1 MNYIYFQTADNNSA
15 CYPVEAIRGF
25 KQTAANTVTLFL
37 NPIKLNEIVTTKTVD
52 TLIINL
58 IGGNI
63 KARMQEL
70 AKFINQPA
78 SARESGFLVLG
89 NDVSGKSFT
98 SPTNFDNLGQYSI
111 TTGV

>member
-15 CYPVEAIRGF
+15 CYPVDAIRGF
-25 KQTAANTVTLFL
+25 KQTAANTITLFL

-63 KARMQEL
+63 KARMIEL
-70 AKFINQPA
+70 AKLINQPA

-89 NDVSGKSFT
+89 NDVSGETFT
-98 SPTNFDNLGQYSI
+98 QSANFSNLGSYTI
-111 TTGV
+111 TTGA

>member
-1 MNYIYFQTADNNSA
+1 MNYIYFQTADDNSA
-15 CYPVEAIRGF
+15 CYPVESIRGF
-25 KQTAANTVTLFL
+25 KQTAANTITLFL
-37 NPIKLNEIVTTKTVD
+37 TPIKPNEIVTTKTVD

-58 IGGNI
+58 IGGDI

-89 NDVSGKSFT
+89 NDLTGKSFT
-98 SPTNFDNLGQYSI
+98 QPANFNNLGQYSI
-111 TTGV
+111 TTGA

>member
-1 MNYIYFQTADNNSA
+1 MNYIYFQTADDNSA
-15 CYPVEAIRGF
+15 CYPIEAIRGF
-25 KQTAANTVTLFL
+25 KQTNANQITLFL
-37 NPIKLNEIVTTKTVD
+37 TPIKSNEIVTTQTVD

-58 IGGNI
+58 IGGDI

-70 AKFINQPA
+70 AKLINQPA